1 MTRFPFLLARW
12 ESRQS
17 LRRVGVYMLSIAL
30 GVAAL
35 VAVRSFREDVERSV
49 RSEAQVLMGA
59 DLRLSSRTPLADSAQ
74 RVVDS
79 LSAAGHRV
87 SRVTTAGSMVLAPSS
102 ELTRLLQVR
111 AVEGGWPFY
120 GAAVTRP
127 AGLWNADRDAG
138 FLVDPAVL
146 TQLDVAVGDTLRV
159 GGEPAPIL
167 GTVEELPTSLGFQTA
182 VGPRVY
188 VTEAFLDRTGIIGF
202 GSLVRYETFVELPEP
217 ADRAAVET
225 RYEDVF
231 RDARVGV
238 ETAEEQARDV
248 TEAVGWLG
256 RYLGL
261 VGLGALLLGG
271 VGVGSAI
278 HVFVKER
285 LTEVA
290 VLRCLGA
297 RQATVFSAYLLQAAG
312 LGLAGAI
319 LGAAAGVAIQ
329 QALPGVLSAVLPVE
343 VETRVAWGV
352 VGWGVGT
359 GLWVSLVFA
368 LLPLL
373 TIRDAPPLRALRQ
386 AAEVERRRV
395 DPLRWGAI
403 ALGAASVVALSVAEA
418 PSWQEGLGFAAG
430 LAVTTGV
437 LWAAGWTLVRL
448 VRDRVPKRGP
458 YPLRQG
464 LSNLF
469 RPRNQTVAVTL
480 ALGFGTFIVA
490 TVLQVR
496 SNLGRELALESVEG
510 QPNLLL
516 FDVQEDQRE
525 GIVELLPPESR
536 GGAEVTPIVPARIR
550 AVKGVPRTAMDTLT
564 GDERPAGWA
573 VRRDYRH
580 TWRDTLTDAETLVEG
595 AWWDEA
601 PAAPEGVA
609 RISLDAE
616 LAGDLRVGVGDHIT
630 WEISGVPLESR
641 VTSLRTVDW
650 HRFQTNFFV
659 VFEPGGLDGAP
670 ATWVVLARVD
680 GAEARSRF
688 QRDLVMASP
697 NVSVLDIARIQEV
710 VQSILSQV
718 TRAIGVLAGF
728 AALAGTLVLAGALA
742 TSRAQRLREGAL
754 LRTLGARRPQV
765 LAVLF
770 SEFLALAL
778 LATVTGLGLAV
789 AAAWGLVAFGFGL
802 DFRLD
807 AVSLG
812 GIAVGLAV
820 LTLGSGLLGS
830 RDLFRKP
837 PLPVLRGE

>member
-1 MTRFPFLLARW
+1 MNRFPFLLARW
-12 ESRQS
+12 ESRHS

-35 VAVRSFREDVERSV
+35 VAVRSFRADVARSV
-49 RSEAQVLMGA
+49 RAEAQVLLGA
-59 DLRLSSRTPLADSAQ
+59 DLRLSSRTPLPDSAL

-87 SRVTTAGSMVLAPSS
+87 ARVTTAGSMILAPSS
-102 ELTRLLQVR
+102 GLTRLLQVR

-120 GAAVTRP
+120 GTAVTRP
-127 AGLWNADRDAG
+127 EGLWAGERDEG
-138 FLVDPAVL
+138 LLVDPAVL
-146 TQLDVAVGDTLRV
+146 TQLDVAVGDTLVV
-159 GGEPAPIL
+159 GGLPAPVL

-188 VTEAFLDRTGIIGF
+188 VTESFLERTGIIGF
-202 GSLVRYETFVELPEP
+202 GSLVRYETFLELPE
-217 ADRAAVET
+217 AEDRGAVET
-225 RYEDVF
+225 RYEDLF

-238 ETAEEQARDV
+238 ETAEEQAEDI
-248 TEAVGWLG
+248 TDAVGYLG

-261 VGLGALLLGG
+261 VGLAALLLGG

-297 RQATVFSAYLLQAAG
+297 RQGAVFTAYLLQAAA
-312 LGLAGAI
+312 L
-319 LGAAAGVAIQ
+319 GVAGSLVGAVVGVGIQ
-329 QALPGVLSAVLPVE
+329 QALPGILSAVLPVR
-343 VETRVAWGV
+343 VETRIGWGV
-352 VGWGVGT
+352 VGWGVAT

-386 AAEVERRRV
+386 ALEVERRRV
-395 DPLRWGAI
+395 DPLRWAAI
-403 ALGAASVVALSVAEA
+403 GVGAASVVALSVAEA

-437 LWAAGWTLVRL
+437 LWATGWALVRTVHRFL
-448 VRDRVPKRGP
+448 PHRGP

-480 ALGFGTFIVA
+480 ALGFGAFIVA

-525 GIVELLPPESR
+525 EVLGLLPAASR

-550 AVKGVPRTAMDTLT
+550 AVKGVPRTAMDTLPRE
-564 GDERPAGWA
+564 ERPEGWA

-580 TWRDTLTDAETLVEG
+580 TWRDSLTDAETLVEG
-595 AWWDEA
+595 AWWNEA
-601 PAAPEGVA
+601 PPVPEGVV
-609 RISLDAE
+609 RVSLEADVA
-616 LAGDLRVGVGDHIT
+616 ADLRVGLGDAIT

-650 HRFQTNFFV
+650 NRFQTNFFV
-659 VFEPGGLDGAP
+659 VFEPGGLEGAP
-670 ATWVVLARVD
+670 ATWVVLARID
-680 GAEARSRF
+680 DAETRSRF
-688 QRDLVMASP
+688 QRELVQAAP

-710 VQSILSQV
+710 VQSILGQV
-718 TRAIGVLAGF
+718 TRAIAVLAGF

-742 TSRAQRLREGAL
+742 TSRSQRTREGAL
-754 LRTLGARRPQV
+754 LRTLGARRGQV
-765 LAVLF
+765 LAVLM
-770 SEFLALAL
+770 SEFVALSL
-778 LATVTGLGLAV
+778 LATVTGLGLAL
-789 AAAWGLVAFGFGL
+789 AASWLLVTFGFGIH
-802 DFRLD
+802 FRPD
-807 AVSLG
+807 VVSLV
-812 GIAVGLAV
+812 ALALGMAL

-830 RDLFRKP
+830 RDLFGRP